1 MTQEKLLAI
10 ALEIGLL
17 AFLGLLY
24 YLFQKRRILKHAKNE
39 LIFALEDFLYDINC
53 HLEENK
59 NTQDN
64 STLQDFV
71 KEAESYLERKD
82 IKGLCDYLSK
92 SDFKAPNDQ
101 LAETWKSLREII
113 LINSD

>member
-59 NTQDN
+59 TLRITQRYKI
-64 STLQDFV
+64 LL
-71 KEAESYLERKD
+71 KKL
-82 IKGLCDYLSK
+82 
-92 SDFKAPNDQ
+92 KA
-101 LAETWKSLREII
+101 I
-113 LINSD
+113 